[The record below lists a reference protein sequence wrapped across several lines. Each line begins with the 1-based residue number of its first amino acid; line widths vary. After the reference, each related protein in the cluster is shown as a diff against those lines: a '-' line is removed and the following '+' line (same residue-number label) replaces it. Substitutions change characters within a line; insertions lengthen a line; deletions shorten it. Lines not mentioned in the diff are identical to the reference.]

1 MSLESLIDRF
11 ARQAPVATMVR
22 GLMANIL
29 SAQELDAIFRDAA
42 TRQYEG
48 DLLFSSVIELL
59 GLVVTKTQKSVHA
72 AYQTHREELGI
83 SVRAVYDKLQGI
95 ELPVTR
101 MLVRRTAERM
111 RQVSL
116 ALEPDRQPLV
126 PGYELRI
133 VDGSHLASTEHRIQ
147 ETRRVQGGPL
157 PGQALV
163 ILDPSRGLILDM
175 LPCAD
180 GHAQERSLLVELA
193 DELRPNQLWI
203 ADRNFCT
210 VMLLHEIAVSQAYF
224 VIRHH
229 ANLPLT
235 PQGPERACGRCET
248 GALFEQAGLV
258 PDGDGNDLPVRIIRL
273 RLDKKTE
280 DGDGELTLLTNLP
293 KTIKTEVVAQEYRR
307 RWTIEAA
314 FGELTLSL
322 RGEINTLGYPGAA
335 LLGYAIALVTYNL
348 LSVCKAAI
356 RVAHP
361 DDEQRHNLS
370 VYYLAD
376 EVTGAWRGMEI
387 ATDERQ
393 WNDRFAALTPHQL
406 AHELRWIAGHAQLR
420 RYRKHPRGP
429 KKKPPPRRNTGPHVA
444 TARLIEKR
452 KK

>member
-29 SAQELDAIFRDAA
+29 SAQELDAIFRDTA
-42 TRQYEG
+42 RLQYEG
-48 DLLFSSVIELL
+48 DLLFSSVVELL
-59 GLVVTKTQKSVHA
+59 SLVVTKTQKSVHA

-101 MLVRRTAERM
+101 MLVRRTAQRM

-126 PGYELRI
+126 PGYEVRI

-157 PGQALV
+157 PGQSLV

-180 GHAQERSLLVELA
+180 GHAQERSLLVDLA
-193 DELRPNQLWI
+193 DELRPHQLWI

-210 VMLLHEIAVSQAYF
+210 VMFLHEISVSQAYF
-224 VIRHH
+224 AIRRH
-229 ANLPLT
+229 AHLPLT
-235 PQGPERACGRCET
+235 PQGPERPCGRCET
-248 GALFEQAGLV
+248 GELFEQAGWV

-273 RLDKKTE
+273 RLDKKTD
-280 DGDGELTLLTNLP
+280 DGDGELMLLTNLP
-293 KTIKTEVVAQEYRR
+293 KAVKAEVVAQEYRR

-335 LLGYAIALVTYNL
+335 LLGYAIALLTYNL

-356 RVAHP
+356 RVTHP

-370 VYYLAD
+370 LYYLAD
-376 EVTGAWRGMEI
+376 EVSGAWRGMEI

-393 WNDRFAALTPHQL
+393 WNKRFAALTPHQM